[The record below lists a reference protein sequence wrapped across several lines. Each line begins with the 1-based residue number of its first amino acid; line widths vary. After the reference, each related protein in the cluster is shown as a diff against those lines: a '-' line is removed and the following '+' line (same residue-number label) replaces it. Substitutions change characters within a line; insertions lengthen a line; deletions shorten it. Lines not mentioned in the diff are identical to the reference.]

1 MVLTPTSYYSII
13 KDLIAI
19 LTLQN
24 NVSFETD
31 IRQKNSENELFR
43 TGVCRIFDHYEN
55 YSVRKCQNV
64 ISIYSIS
71 DYVPNLINAI
81 MNNEADSLLEI
92 LPEDNGM
99 IGKVTIT
106 NIQDLCTALEVA
118 CKWGKRNREKDN
130 LIENLKKEIKKTIA
144 TFIESHDDMN
154 ACNETTINSAF
165 DYLDY
170 TLKQK
175 ILTPYNENRCIINAI
190 IDKRSLPQISEASVA
205 AFVNLRNNKTHS
217 GTVEW
222 GDSARIYAALLAL
235 GYACLFRCVDIPDKV
250 IESVLIRIF

>member
-1 MVLTPTSYYSII
+1 
-13 KDLIAI
+13 
-19 LTLQN
+19 
-24 NVSFETD
+24 
-31 IRQKNSENELFR
+31 
-43 TGVCRIFDHYEN
+43 
-55 YSVRKCQNV
+55 
-64 ISIYSIS
+64 
-71 DYVPNLINAI
+71 

-118 CKWGKRNREKDN
+118 YKWGKRNREKDN
-130 LIENLKKEIKKTIA
+130 LIEDLKKEIKKTIA
-144 TFIESHDDMN
+144 TFTESQDDIN
-154 ACNETTINSAF
+154 VYNETTIKSAF

-175 ILTPYNENRCIINAI
+175 ILTLYNGNRCIIDAI
-190 IDKRSLPQISEASVA
+190 TAKRSLPQINEASAA
-205 AFVNLRNNKTHS
+205 AFVKLRNNKTHS

-222 GDSARIYAALLAL
+222 GDSARIYTALLVL
-235 GYACLFRCVDIPDKV
+235 GYACLFRYVDMPDKV